1 METELTTSKSSRLFR
16 MIILLAG
23 AFTFAFLLGELVHDS
38 GHYFAHLA
46 YGNTQVDVH
55 FDPFG
60 GTHIEN
66 AGGLPNDVLGVT
78 SLAGPLS
85 DLVLALVV
93 SLSLWRFRRPILLPL
108 VLWGPVAMIQEGVTF
123 SLGFL
128 TPGGDAFW
136 IAALGISKALILGFG
151 VLILLGGVVGIAIL
165 LPIAGIKRDDSF
177 GLKVLV
183 LFLGMGSL
191 MIIRFLYSVIAAPKY
206 IIEDLVPLVFSL
218 ILILI
223 VVTIHPKLYDLVKKN
238 NREEIY
244 QPSWKASLI
253 CLLMGA
259 GMFGLQLLL

>member
-1 METELTTSKSSRLFR
+1 MVSEITTSKSSRLFR

-38 GHYFAHLA
+38 GHLYAHLA
-46 YGNTQVDVH
+46 YGNTWIKVH

-60 GTHIEN
+60 GTRIMGASE
-66 AGGLPNDVLGVT
+66 LPADVLGVT

-85 DLVLALVV
+85 NLFLAIVV

-136 IAALGISKALILGFG
+136 IAALGIPKALILGFG
-151 VLILLGGVVGIAIL
+151 VLILLGGIVGVAIL
-165 LPIAGIKRDDSF
+165 LPVAGIRRDESF

-191 MIIRFLYSVIAAPKY
+191 MIIRFLYSVNAAPKY
-206 IIEDLVPLVFSL
+206 IIEDLVPLIFSL
-218 ILILI
+218 ILIFI
-223 VVTIHPKLYDLVKKN
+223 VAIIHPKIYDLVKKN
-238 NREEIY
+238 NRDKIY

-259 GMFGLQLLL
+259 GMFGLHIIL